1 MSKQLRYIDVHSH
14 LQFQQYDADRV
25 EVISRANAAGVAI
38 INVGTDL
45 DTSKKAVEYA
55 HGHENM
61 WAIVG
66 LHPTDIADAT
76 FDYDAFK
83 KLALDPKVVAIGEC
97 GLDFFHSKPEDIERQ
112 KTIFIDQIRLANE
125 IGKPLMLH
133 VRNGRDGGG
142 EKSAYQEALQILK
155 EHAKVA
161 ANFHF
166 FAGTS
171 DDLRDIVAAGYTV
184 SFTGVLTFT
193 KDYDELVKMVPED
206 RIMSETDAP
215 FVSPAPYRGKR
226 NESSYVVEVVKAI
239 ARIKEMKE
247 ETMSE
252 ILVTNAKKFFNID
265 F

>member
-142 EKSAYQEALQILK
+142 EKSAYQEAVQILK

-161 ANFHF
+161 ANFQ
-166 FAGTS
+166 
-171 DDLRDIVAAGYTV
+171 
-184 SFTGVLTFT
+184 
-193 KDYDELVKMVPED
+193 
-206 RIMSETDAP
+206 
-215 FVSPAPYRGKR
+215 
-226 NESSYVVEVVKAI
+226 
-239 ARIKEMKE
+239 
-247 ETMSE
+247 
-252 ILVTNAKKFFNID
+252 
-265 F
+265 